1 MSMSPILRGLLS
13 GLQGFAT
20 TYAGQQQK
28 AQDLKAKTDAQKQA
42 LQLEQEAWEK
52 RKQWE
57 MTNEPPKTMQETY
70 ADPDNPGKNLI
81 RNLQWQPPETGTDPN
96 LEKGQWLVN
105 STANDPNTMKLDQR
119 SDEATQKAEQ
129 AAAKLEQQQAIAEA
143 RNQTRLAQIDAAQ
156 ARGGKGAIQQLTDA
170 NGNATLVRIGDDNV
184 AHPIQLEG
192 GGTATK
198 QEWRQRGGA
207 NPNLPKPEKGKL
219 QLEDEDKTKLPIL
232 QGNRISPPAPDNNYD
247 DSRPDVDA
255 VPAEKGPPSPVFVDP
270 SANRP
275 MSQFSGAKAPAS
287 GSQAAALQAQ
297 AQAAIAKGADPAKVN
312 ARLQQL
318 LQSLGQ

>member
-28 AQDLKAKTDAQKQA
+28 AQDLQAKTDAQKQA
-42 LQLEQEAWEK
+42 MQLEQEAWEK

-57 MTNEPPKTMQETY
+57 LTNEPPKTMQETI
-70 ADPDNPGKNLI
+70 ADPNNPGGNI
-81 RNLQWQPPETGTDPN
+81 VRNLQWQPPETGSDPN

-105 STANDPNTMKLDQR
+105 STANDPNTQRLAQR
-119 SDEATQKAEQ
+119 SDEAAQKAEQ
-129 AAAKLEQQQAIAEA
+129 AAAKLEQQQAIADA
-143 RNQTRLAQIDAAQ
+143 RNQTRLAQIEAAQ
-156 ARGGKGAIQQLTDA
+156 ARGGKGSIQQLTDA

-198 QEWRQRGGA
+198 QEWRQRGGQ
-207 NPNLPKPEKGKL
+207 NPNLPKAEKGTIVA
-219 QLEDEDKTKLPIL
+219 DDGTKIPIL
-232 QGNRISPPAPDNNYD
+232 QGNRVSPPAPANNFGD
-247 DSRPDVDA
+247 RPDVEQIPDS
-255 VPAEKGPPSPVFVDP
+255 KGAPSPVFVDP

-275 MSQFSGAKAPAS
+275 LSQFSGAKPQT
-287 GSQAAALQAQ
+287 SQAAALKAQ
-297 AQAAIAKGADPAKVN
+297 AQEAIARGADPNKVN

-318 LQSLGQ
+318 LQSLEQ